1 MFKINISLV
10 IEIVRWCDTYHIKTN
25 VFSITLLMFS
35 IDDITS
41 MFAKISIENINTICV
56 PQ

>member
-1 MFKINISLV
+1 MF
-10 IEIVRWCDTYHIKTN
+10 D
-25 VFSITLLMFS
+25 

-56 PQ
+56 PLYKACIYVDDAQVMKCLKLIIFSYRNS

>member
-1 MFKINISLV
+1 MF
-10 IEIVRWCDTYHIKTN
+10 D
-25 VFSITLLMFS
+25 

-56 PQ
+56 PLYKTYIYILYDDAQVMKCLKLIIFSYRNS

>member
-1 MFKINISLV
+1 MVRNISHKRPKSPLV
-10 IEIVRWCDTYHIKTN
+10 
-25 VFSITLLMFS
+25 TLLMFD

-41 MFAKISIENINTICV
+41 MLSKISIENINTICV